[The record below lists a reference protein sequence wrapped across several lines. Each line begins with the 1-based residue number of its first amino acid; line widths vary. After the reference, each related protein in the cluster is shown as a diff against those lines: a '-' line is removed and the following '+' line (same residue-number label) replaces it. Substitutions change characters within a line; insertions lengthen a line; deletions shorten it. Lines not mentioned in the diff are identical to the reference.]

1 MLKLKKIKPMF
12 TTIVTTANKYT
23 QDELVNGVINPNA
36 QKDSL
41 KSYQTVVAVGDSV
54 RSIKV
59 GDVVEIDPIRY
70 AVMKHREGSLKD
82 GVITDNPIIGFN
94 FKTVILDG
102 VMHLLIEDRDV
113 KYIIEDFEE
122 VEESNILQPD
132 KTIHVY

>member
-113 KYIIEDFEE
+113 KYVIEDFEE